1 MNSPQNTLETNLIE
15 TEAIGIEDKILK
27 KRYIS
32 SDKRLQ
38 VIDDLKLDIYINKI
52 EHQKIVNSLSDE
64 VIKPSKFRAR
74 NWVEINYDARETYN
88 TNSQIKFKT
97 TNVEV
102 KSL

>member
-38 VIDDLKLDIYINKI
+38 VIDDLKLDIYI
-52 EHQKIVNSLSDE
+52 
-64 VIKPSKFRAR
+64 
-74 NWVEINYDARETYN
+74 
-88 TNSQIKFKT
+88 
-97 TNVEV
+97 
-102 KSL
+102 